1 MRGIAGRTPA
11 DQPDRTGPETLA
23 ARSVRVALTMPALL
37 IDRVVLTMRAL
48 LIVRIVLT
56 MPGPL
61 IGPAALTMPGRL
73 TGRATATVL
82 DGMLVSRSR
91 LRRSLPGIRAILS
104 ASFFLLP
111 ALVCHAQSSSAGDGT
126 LLLEE
131 GVAAFQAG
139 DAEQARRYFLRARDA
154 GASSTVLTYNL
165 GVVNYQ
171 LSRYDA
177 ATREFRSLLDTHH
190 RDLARYNLGLIA
202 LATGNPA
209 DAREMFSALVAE
221 AQNDKIRGLS
231 ARQLERLSES
241 ESSSPP
247 PETRPTGLVMVGAG
261 YDSNVDQLPDAESS
275 GAGDAYVDGLLALGS
290 DFDAFATG
298 PGTLSW
304 NGLAYHQRF
313 PGESESNL
321 SLLEGGL
328 SGKAALSAAD
338 LQATV
343 FTRHWWLYSDRVE
356 SYYGVRTSAKRND
369 CGVLDHCYAQLEVA
383 SVSGG
388 PQYPEYDGWQYRLET
403 GLRQNQWGGVLGI
416 ELGLELADRD
426 DVREADYVA
435 SVSPFRQRI
444 ELSWRKAVTGDLTV
458 TGKTAF
464 RRSDYQGDYRWQ
476 TASGF
481 VSEGREDERWSASV
495 LMDWQVTED
504 WFVSSEWL
512 YESSQ
517 SSLDGYDYDRYNL
530 WLGAGKTF

>member
-1 MRGIAGRTPA
+1 MRGSAARTPV
-11 DQPDRTGPETLA
+11 DLPDRTGPETLA
-23 ARSVRVALTMPALL
+23 A
-37 IDRVVLTMRAL
+37 
-48 LIVRIVLT
+48 LIVRV
-56 MPGPL
+56 
-61 IGPAALTMPGRL
+61 ALTMPGRL

-82 DGMLVSRSR
+82 DSMLVSRYR
-91 LRRSLPGIRAILS
+91 VRRSLPGIRAILS

-111 ALVCHAQSSSAGDGT
+111 ALVCHAQPSSAGDGT
-126 LLLEE
+126 LLFEE

-139 DAEQARRYFLRARDA
+139 DAEQARRYLLRAREA
-154 GASSTVLTYNL
+154 GVDNTALTYNL

-177 ATREFRSLLDTHH
+177 ATREFQSLLDAHH

-202 LATGNPA
+202 LATGNQA
-209 DAREMFSALVAE
+209 DARDTFSALSAE
-221 AQNDKIRGLS
+221 SQNDKIRTLS
-231 ARQLERLSES
+231 ARQLERLSDPES
-241 ESSSPP
+241 ASPA
-247 PETRPTGLVMVGAG
+247 EARPTGLVMVGAG
-261 YDSNVDQLPDAESS
+261 YDSNVDQLPDAASS
-275 GAGDAYVDGLLALGS
+275 GAGDAYFDGMLALGA
-290 DFDAFATG
+290 DFDASATES
-298 PGTLSW
+298 GTWSW

-328 SGKAALSAAD
+328 SGKARLSVAD
-338 LQATV
+338 LRATV

-356 SYYGVRTSAKRND
+356 SYYGLRTSAKRND

-388 PQYPEYDGWQYRLET
+388 PEYPEYDGWQYRLET
-403 GLRQNQWGGVLGI
+403 GLRQSQWGGVLGL

-426 DVREADYVA
+426 DVHEADYAA
-435 SVSPFRQRI
+435 SVSPFRQSI
-444 ELSWRKAVTGDLTV
+444 ELSWRKAVTGNLTL

-464 RRSDYQGDYRWQ
+464 RRSDYQGDYQWQ

-495 LMDWQVTED
+495 LMDWQVTAD

-517 SSLDGYDYDRYNL
+517 STLEGYDYDRYNL
-530 WLGAGKTF
+530 WLGVGKTF